1 MRWRGILVAL
11 AITAALV
18 AAACAAEIT
27 VTWTFATNNVDG
39 SALTDLAGAKVY
51 YGTASSNYT
60 VIVNVPG
67 GVPGGEGSKT
77 ITGLKAGTTYYFNA
91 TAYNVA
97 GLESDFCEQV
107 SKKATT
113 KPGKVKLGVKP

>member
-1 MRWRGILVAL
+1 VNKTHLLSILLLAAL
-11 AITAALV
+11 AATV
-18 AAACAAEIT
+18 QAAEVT
-27 VTWTFATNNVDG
+27 VQWTFPTNNVDG

-60 VIVNVPG
+60 SSVTVPG
-67 GVPGGEGSKT
+67 GVPGGVGVKT
-77 ITGLKAGTTYYFNA
+77 ITGLKAGTTYYFVG

-97 GLESDFCEQV
+97 GLESDHCAEV

-113 KPGKVKLGVKP
+113 KPSKVTLRVL